1 MSNVFSLLPG
11 QLDVTFVVG
20 DEVNVAMN
28 LGGVNITGYTLQS
41 AVYVASTSGFQG
53 GGGGTVATVGATVA
67 VPTIQVVTAS
77 TGSIIWS
84 LTEAQTAVLNPAITY
99 RWYLRW
105 ITPSTTM
112 TRTILAGA
120 CIPRAPG
127 A

>member
-20 DEVNVAMN
+20 DEVNIAIN
-28 LGGVNITGYTLQS
+28 LGQSITGYTLDS
-41 AVYVASTSGFQG
+41 KVYVSSSSGFSG
-53 GGGGTVATVGATVA
+53 GGSSTVTTVGSIVV

-77 TGSIIWS
+77 TGSIILS
-84 LTEAQTAVLNPAITY
+84 MTETQTSVLSPGITY
-99 RWYLRW
+99 RWALRW

-112 TRTILAGA
+112 TRTILAGL
-120 CIPRAPG
+120 CIPKAPG

>member
-1 MSNVFSLLPG
+1 MSNTFSLLPG

-20 DEVNVAMN
+20 DEVNVAIN

-41 AVYVASTSGFQG
+41 AIYVASTGGFQG
-53 GGGGTVATVGATVA
+53 GGGGTVPTVGATVV
-67 VPTIQVVTAS
+67 VPNIQVVTAS
-77 TGSIIWS
+77 TGAIIWS
-84 LTEAQTAVLNPAITY
+84 LGEYQTAVLNPAIKY
-99 RWYLRW
+99 LWYLRW

-112 TRTILAGA
+112 TRTILAGS

>member
-20 DEVNVAMN
+20 DEVNVAIN
-28 LGGVNITGYTLQS
+28 LGVNITGYTLQS
-41 AVYVASTSGFQG
+41 IVYVASSAGFSG
-53 GGGGTVATVGATVA
+53 GGGGTVTTVGATA
-67 VPTIQVVTAS
+67 ATPSIQVVTAS

-84 LTEAQTAVLNPAITY
+84 LTETQTSALSPGVTY
-99 RWYLRW
+99 RWYFRW
-105 ITPSTTM
+105 ITPSTSM

>member
-20 DEVNVAMN
+20 DEVNIAMN
-28 LGGVNITGYTLQS
+28 LGQSITGYTLQS
-41 AVYVASTSGFQG
+41 GIYVASVGGFQG
-53 GGGGTVATVGATVA
+53 GGGGTVSTVGTTAAT
-67 VPTIQVVTAS
+67 PTIQVVTAS
-77 TGSIIWS
+77 TGSVIWS
-84 LTEAQTAVLNPAITY
+84 LTETQTAALSPAIKY
-99 RWYLRW
+99 LWFLRW

-112 TRTILAGA
+112 TRTILAGS

>member
-1 MSNVFSLLPG
+1 MANTFSLLPG
-11 QLDVTFVVG
+11 QLDVIFLIG
-20 DEVNVAMN
+20 DEVNIAIN
-28 LGGVNITGYTLQS
+28 LGVNITGYTLQS
-41 AVYVASTSGFQG
+41 AVYVASNGGFQG
-53 GGGGTVATVGATVA
+53 GGGGTVTTVGATA
-67 VPTIQVVTAS
+67 ATPSIQVVTAS

-84 LTEAQTAVLNPAITY
+84 LTEAQTAALSPAINY
-99 RWYLRW
+99 LWYLRW

>member
-11 QLDVTFVVG
+11 QLTVTFVVG
-20 DEVNVAMN
+20 DEVNVAIN
-28 LGGVNITGYTLQS
+28 LGVNITGYTLQS
-41 AVYVASTSGFQG
+41 AVYVASTGGLQG
-53 GGGGTVATVGATVA
+53 GGGGTVSTVGATA
-67 VPTIQVVTAS
+67 ATPTIQVVTAS

-84 LTEAQTAVLNPAITY
+84 LTEAQTAALTPAINY
-99 RWYLRW
+99 LWYLRW